1 MYTLIIISLI
11 FFGLVFGSFGS
22 VIFYRLWDWPT
33 KETWKW
39 FLVWRSECPKCHH
52 QLKARNLVPIFS
64 WFFQWWKCEYCKA
77 PISWFYPFLEIT
89 TVLIFLYVFFFCSS
103 GWIPGHNIGLWEG
116 YVYMIVMMI
125 SAWLLWIILL
135 YDFKMYELH
144 ITATIFLAI
153 LSLFFAF
160 FYWNNKLD
168 ILLWILIF
176 GVIFLTIYCL
186 SKIYV
191 KQKYKKDA
199 EWFWLWDVIISPILW
214 AWLVFFLQPNWIF
227 EWCYLVCLFVIFSS
241 LVWLIHYLFIVFFKT
256 KVWLFIKSVLDFIYE
271 WMLWFWNTMWLMM
284 IDLLRGDVL
293 HRDRV
298 RKTNRKKIEKPYGFK
313 NVIPFLP
320 SMIIWFILEI
330 ILREPIIEHLVFN
343 V

>member
-64 WFFQWWKCEYCKA
+64 WLFQWWKCEYCKA

-89 TVLIFLYVFFFCSS
+89 SVIIFVWVFLIYSKLGWLSNYFIWDLY
-103 GWIPGHNIGLWEG
+103 
-116 YVYMIVMMI
+116 M
-125 SAWLLWIILL
+125 WLKEWYIFTAVTIICIWLTRLILL
-135 YDFKMYELH
+135 YDIKTYELH
-144 ITATIFLAI
+144 ITATVFLAI
-153 LSLFFAF
+153 ITLIFTLTF
-160 FYWNNKLD
+160 WTNRLE

-176 GVIFLTIYCL
+176 SLIFGLIYYC
-186 SKIYV
+186 SKLYV
-191 KQKYKKDA
+191 KEKYKKDA
-199 EWFWLWDVIISPILW
+199 EWFWLWDVIIAPILW

-227 EWCYLVCLFVIFSS
+227 EWMYLICLFIILSS
-241 LVWLIHYLFIVFFKT
+241 LVGLVYYLIENLVKYFIMK
-256 KVWLFIKSVLDFIYE
+256 KS
-271 WMLWFWNTMWLMM
+271 
-284 IDLLRGDVL
+284 
-293 HRDRV
+293 
-298 RKTNRKKIEKPYGFK
+298 KKSKKPYGFQAS
-313 NVIPFLP
+313 IPFLP
-320 SMIIWFILEI
+320 SMIIWFVLEVI
-330 ILREPIIEHLVFN
+330 FWEPIIEHLLFN